1 MIQNVL
7 KNRQKKQHMKIA
19 RQCCKTAFVT
29 PAQICIH
36 KIFLFT
42 GCKNV
47 FRQDNFLVCDLI
59 LQTSLKEPNQPR
71 LCSSVTYEIL
81 GTENYTNRV

>member
-19 RQCCKTAFVT
+19 RQCFKTAFVT
-29 PAQICIH
+29 PAQVWTNCTH
-36 KIFLFT
+36 KTFLFT
-42 GCKNV
+42 GYKNV
-47 FRQDNFLVCDLI
+47 FKQDNFLVCDLI

-71 LCSSVTYEIL
+71 LCL
-81 GTENYTNRV
+81 C